1 MLRAISNCMFGIA
14 FVLIAGAMGLLV
26 AGLGVTGEALA
37 VNSVSIG
44 DNFFAPQSIA
54 ISAGSAVEWRNDGT
68 RPHTSTSDSGIW
80 DSDLLRNGQTFSQA
94 FNSAG
99 TFTYN
104 CAFHPEMAGT
114 VVVEASAPVEPTPA
128 PTQPPAAATQA
139 TPGPAQQ
146 GSNQP
151 SAAQVSSGPNVAF
164 PNGGGPPL
172 PRSEMFQGALVLV
185 AIGSAFAVGGLALLI
200 VAVRTGPRATGCG

>member
-1 MLRAISNCMFGIA
+1 
-14 FVLIAGAMGLLV
+14 MGLLV

-37 VNSVSIG
+37 VNSVSMG
-44 DNFFAPQSIA
+44 DNFFAPQSIT
-54 ISAGSAVEWRNDGT
+54 IPAGSAVEWRNDGT

-94 FNSAG
+94 LNSAG

-104 CAFHPEMAGT
+104 CAFHPEMTGT
-114 VVVEASAPVEPTPA
+114 VVVEAAASVETPA
-128 PTQPPAAATQA
+128 PTAPPAVASQN
-139 TPGPAQQ
+139 TPPPVQQ

-151 SAAQVSSGPNVAF
+151 SVAQVPSGANVAL

-185 AIGSAFAVGGLALLI
+185 AIGFAFAVGGLVLLTLTLRTDRG
-200 VAVRTGPRATGCG
+200 VAGAADPRLPSG